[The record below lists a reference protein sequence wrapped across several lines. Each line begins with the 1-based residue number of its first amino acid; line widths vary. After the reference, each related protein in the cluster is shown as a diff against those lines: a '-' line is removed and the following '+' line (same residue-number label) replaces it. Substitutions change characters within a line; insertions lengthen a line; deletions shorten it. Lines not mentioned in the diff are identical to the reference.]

1 MTTFGDKLV
10 NKIFRR
16 RRDVYGSETK
26 IKNRIFLEMAR
37 FTKKIMELVIGV
49 HPFLF
54 LLLIKMSVYIY
65 MYIIYML
72 SRVSW

>member
-37 FTKKIMELVIGV
+37 FTKKIMQLVIGV